1 MVLRPSRTTDRLQ
14 AAMSLSVLR
23 FAGLAA
29 LVSLTLAGCSTE
41 RPAAVRSDIYQSQS
55 KPGASLDKATA
66 ASMVSELR
74 RGRGLG
80 PVTLDPA
87 LNRMAEEQALA
98 MSRAG
103 RISHDSLAGPLKA
116 RIARSYPQNGGV
128 WENVGA
134 GHDTLADAFTGWKS
148 SPPHLRNM
156 TQPKASRMGIAAVH
170 APGSRYEVFWAMVL
184 ADPVDPR
191 VAAYAPAAAAPAAGA
206 TQADPPS
213 GAQIAAQIPTFR
225 PGAPGQIYLGR

>member
-1 MVLRPSRTTDRLQ
+1 MTSH
-14 AAMSLSVLR
+14 SVR
-23 FAGLAA
+23 YAGLAA
-29 LVSLTLAGCSTE
+29 LVVLGLAGCSAE
-41 RPAAVRSDIYQSQS
+41 RPAPMARSDIYQSQS
-55 KPGASLDKATA
+55 KPGASLDKAMF

-74 RGRGLG
+74 RGKGLG

-103 RISHDSLAGPLKA
+103 KISHDSLAGSLKT

-156 TQPKASRMGIAAVH
+156 TEPRASRIGVAAVH
-170 APGSRYEVFWAMVL
+170 APGTRFEVFWAMVL
-184 ADPVDPR
+184 ADPNDPR
-191 VAAYAPAAAAPAAGA
+191 VASSVGPAAPAAGA

-213 GAQIAAQIPTFR
+213 GAQIAAQIPPFR
-225 PGAPGQIYLGR
+225 TGAPGMIFLGR